1 MSSEVCFHC
10 GEPVLSSARIEL
22 DVDGSI
28 RAFCCH
34 GCRAVCEL
42 IVSENLTGFY
52 HHRTNTA
59 VTPTPLAEQE
69 KEQLRLYDHPLVQDT
84 FVSDVP
90 GKVGQSKSE
99 PISREALLLID
110 GITCAACIWLLEH
123 HLAEQ
128 AGVVQFSVNHSTRR
142 ARLVWTK
149 DDTRLSDLLIAIHQ
163 LGYRARPFEPDQ
175 AEAALQ
181 REKRSAL
188 IRLCIAGMGTMQ
200 SMMLAMPLYFGII
213 SGLSEQFLEF
223 FRWVSLLVATP
234 VVFYSARPFFTNSLR
249 DIRSRHLTMD
259 VPVALAI
266 GLAYCASAWITVV
279 GGEEVYFESVC
290 MFTFF
295 LSLGRYIEMQARYR
309 AGLTGAS
316 VGSVMPAIATR
327 RQNNTLEIVPVHQ
340 LQPGDTVEVKPGEV
354 VPVDG
359 IISAGR
365 STLNEAALTGE
376 YMPEQ
381 RGPGDVAHAGAIN
394 GESPLTLTVERAG
407 ANTRLSSILRI
418 LDRVQSEKPPVARTA
433 DKVAG
438 VFVSRILLIAPC
450 VWLGWWLAGS
460 DRAFDIAL
468 SVLVVTCPCA
478 LSLATPTAITSATMK
493 LRNMGFLPTR
503 GHTLESLNKIDTV
516 VFDKTGTVTEGALTL
531 QQTKTYTE
539 MSEAD
544 CLALAGGLE
553 QYSEHPISRVFR
565 RFARSDTPI
574 SDVHNHLAGGLTG
587 HHNNAPIIIGHAG
600 FIREHSTAQELDESG
615 DGLTVFLAT
624 DTAVLARFVLD
635 DQPRADARIAIAQLH
650 ALGLNTALLSGDRSA
665 HVQRIANELGIA
677 EVRGQASPEDKL
689 AYLRTLQESGCH
701 VMMVGDGLN
710 DLPVMAGA
718 DVSVALGSA
727 ADLTQLRADAVL
739 LNGQLTRLVSAL
751 ETGKQTRRIIRQ
763 NMTWAI
769 AYNICAL
776 PLAAAGMIL
785 PWVAAIGM
793 SASSLVVVANALR
806 LGKRKASDKTR
817 ETELA
822 MPSRADTLN

>member
-1 MSSEVCFHC
+1 MASEVCFHC
-10 GEPVLSSARIEL
+10 SEPVLGGARIEL
-22 DVDGSI
+22 EVDGATQS
-28 RAFCCH
+28 FCCH

-52 HHRTNTA
+52 HHRTKTA
-59 VTPTPLAEQE
+59 ATPTLLAEQE
-69 KEQLRLYDHPLVQDT
+69 KDQLRLYDHPLVQDT

-90 GKVGQSKSE
+90 AKSSQKDTH
-99 PISREALLLID
+99 PANREALLLID

-123 HLAEQ
+123 HLADQ
-128 AGVVQFSVNHSTRR
+128 PGVIQFSVNHSTRR
-142 ARLVWTK
+142 ARLVWAA
-149 DDTRLSDLLIAIHQ
+149 DDTHLSDLLIAIHQ

-188 IRLCIAGMGTMQ
+188 IRLCLAGMGTMQ

-223 FRWVSLLVATP
+223 FRWVSFLVATP
-234 VVFYSARPFFTNSLR
+234 VVLYSARPFFTNSIR

-266 GLAYCASAWITVV
+266 GLAYCASAWVTVM

-316 VGSVMPAIATR
+316 VGSVVPAIATR
-327 RQNNTLEIVPVHQ
+327 RQHNTLEIVPVHQ

-354 VPVDG
+354 IPVDG
-359 IISAGR
+359 VISAGR

-376 YMPEQ
+376 YLPEQ
-381 RGPGDVAHAGAIN
+381 RGPGDMAHAGAIN
-394 GESPLTLTVERAG
+394 GESPLTLTVDRAG

-433 DKVAG
+433 DRVAG

-493 LRNMGFLPTR
+493 LRNMGLLPTR
-503 GHTLESLNKIDTV
+503 GHTLESLNTIDTI

-531 QQTKTYTE
+531 QSTQTYTDL
-539 MSEAD
+539 SEAD

-565 RFARSDTPI
+565 RYAHADTPVN
-574 SDVHNHLAGGLTG
+574 DVHNHLAGGLTG
-587 HHNNAPIIIGHAG
+587 LHNNGAVIIGHAA
-600 FIREHSTAQELDESG
+600 FIREHSTAHDLDESG
-615 DGLTVFLAT
+615 DGIAVFLAT
-624 DTAVLARFVLD
+624 DTALLAKFILD

-650 ALGLNTALLSGDRSA
+650 SLGLKTALLSGDRSA
-665 HVQRIANELGIA
+665 HVQRIAAELGIT

-689 AYLRTLQESGCH
+689 AYLRALQDDGRH

-751 ETGKQTRRIIRQ
+751 ETGKLTRRIIRQ
-763 NMTWAI
+763 NMVWAI
-769 AYNICAL
+769 AYNVCAL
-776 PLAAAGMIL
+776 PLAAAGEIP
-785 PWVAAIGM
+785 PWMAAIGM

-806 LGKRKASDKTR
+806 LGKKRGDNTQD
-817 ETELA
+817 TDLA
-822 MPSRADTLN
+822 ISPRADTVN